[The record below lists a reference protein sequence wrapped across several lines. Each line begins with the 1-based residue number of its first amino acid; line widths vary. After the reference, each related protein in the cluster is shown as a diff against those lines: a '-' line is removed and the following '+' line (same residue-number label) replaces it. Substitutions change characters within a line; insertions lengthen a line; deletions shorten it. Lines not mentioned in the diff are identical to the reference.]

1 MTLADKLPS
10 TNPRFLAHKRIV
22 KFVERLDQELT
33 RMGVQPR
40 RLKDADIAKALER
53 MAWPTM
59 MC

>member
-10 TNPRFLAHKRIV
+10 TNPRFLVHKRIV

-33 RMGVQPR
+33 RMGVQPH

-53 MAWPTM
+53 MNGRR
-59 MC
+59 